1 MSKITVLVVD
11 DQELV
16 RSGLVMIL
24 QRREDLQVVGQ
35 SADGAGAVDA
45 ARRLTPDVIVMDIR
59 MPGIGGIEATRR
71 IRSNDDHVRI
81 LMVTTFDDDELVL
94 EAMRAGADGFVLKDL
109 RPAEL
114 ADAVRAVHAGGTPLS
129 PQIGRGLVDRALAG
143 ARSAVVPDPAG
154 VVASLSERERE
165 VLILIA
171 GGAANAEVASS
182 LVISETTVK
191 SHVASILRKLG
202 VRDRVQAVVAAYD
215 AGLVRPVRD

>member
-1 MSKITVLVVD
+1 MTRITVLVVD

-24 QRREDLQVVGQ
+24 KRREDLQVVGEA
-35 SADGAGAVDA
+35 ADGAAAVEA

-59 MPGIGGIEATRR
+59 MPGLGGIEAAER
-71 IRSNDDHVRI
+71 IRSHDDHVRI
-81 LMVTTFDDDELVL
+81 LMLTTFEDDELVL
-94 EAMRAGADGFVLKDL
+94 AAMGAGADGFVLKDV

-129 PQIGRGLVDRALAG
+129 PRIARGLVDRAVAG
-143 ARSAVVPDPAG
+143 SRSGTCPDPAG
-154 VVASLSERERE
+154 AIASLSARERE

-171 GGAANAEVASS
+171 RGAANAEVATE

-215 AGLVRPVRD
+215 AGLVRPARD